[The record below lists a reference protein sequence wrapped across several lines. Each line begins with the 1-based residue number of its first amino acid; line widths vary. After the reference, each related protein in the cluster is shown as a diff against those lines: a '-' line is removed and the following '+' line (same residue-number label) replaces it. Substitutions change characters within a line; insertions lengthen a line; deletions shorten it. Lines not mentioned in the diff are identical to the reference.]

1 MSPRPPAPPF
11 IIGLV
16 GMDRKRKG
24 FTLLAAVLPR
34 LRRSGRNVSLRVIGA
49 LLSGAEGMGMSGLEF
64 LSLGVPLLATAV
76 GGLKDYVTDDVGVL
90 VPANVSED
98 NLEAC
103 LRLLIDDPRHLKV
116 ITDGAFRR
124 RSDYRW
130 SASVRHLRSVLNDG
144 E

>member
-1 MSPRPPAPPF
+1 
-11 IIGLV
+11 
-16 GMDRKRKG
+16 MDRKRKG